1 MVICSIRLLLILPHN
16 RLARSSSVLFALPH
30 TIILKSIYWGHARI
44 ICRRKLGGSN
54 SNGLLY
60 HLSIHISRCH
70 PAESIA
76 LKQRPYIRISLKS
89 SEKAHKPSE
98 AYNGFMGDSRPLS
111 SRTSCRSA
119 VSGHIP
125 DRMNL
130 IIIIIIIIA
139 QHEQRSQIE
148 NYMHVMP
155 VTWSGT
161 T

>member
-16 RLARSSSVLFALPH
+16 RLARSSSVLFALPP
-30 TIILKSIYWGHARI
+30 TIILTSIYWGRI

-60 HLSIHISRCH
+60 HDHLSIHISRCH
-70 PAESIA
+70 PAQSIA
-76 LKQRPYIRISLKS
+76 LKQRPSIRISLKS